1 MTEPAHDGADGLPP
15 AGWYADPHGART
27 WRYWDG
33 QQWTDHVAPQ
43 TFEKPP
49 ADLLDDER
57 RWAIWARLALAGYV
71 GIVAASSIL
80 GALAFDDL
88 YHGTLFDETAKK
100 VDTFGGTGLMV
111 GYQVAALAQLGIIA
125 LLAVWTYRAAR
136 TARSLGITIR
146 RDPGLSAASWFI
158 PILNLWWPPQTIRS
172 FVPDRDQL
180 RAVIEWWVCWI
191 VTSLASAGALLS
203 AGASSLGAAMPF
215 VVVAVLG
222 AVAFA
227 ILGFHVVRIVL
238 AVHEDMVRVEQPATA
253 T

>member
-1 MTEPAHDGADGLPP
+1 MTAGDDLPP
-15 AGWYADPHGART
+15 AGWYADPHGARM

-33 QQWTDHVAPQ
+33 RQWTDHVAPQ
-43 TFEKPP
+43 TFDKLP
-49 ADLLDDER
+49 ADALEDER
-57 RWAIWARLALAGYV
+57 RWAVWARLALVGYV
-71 GIVAASSIL
+71 GLVASASII

-88 YHGTLFDETAKK
+88 YHGTLFDEAARK

-111 GYQVAALAQLGIIA
+111 GYQVAAFAQLGVIA

-172 FVPDRDQL
+172 FVPDRAQL
-180 RAVIEWWVCWI
+180 RVVVEWWVCWI
-191 VTSLASAGALLS
+191 VTALASAGALLS
-203 AGASSLGAAMPF
+203 AGAESLSTAMPF

-222 AVAFA
+222 ALAFA

-238 AVHEDMVRVEQPATA
+238 GVHEHMVADQPATA
-253 T
+253 A